1 MGAPAAGSRTVL
13 LGAGGWLLIA
23 YAVGAS
29 GLLRFARPPLPQVL
43 IVGLTAA
50 ILVLFWTPTP
60 FRRWALTV
68 DIRALVAIHVTRFV
82 GIYFLVLYGRG
93 ELPYPFAVPGGWG
106 DIAVATT
113 ALAIALASRPDT
125 TTGRRVIIGWN
136 VFGLWDILFVVVT
149 ATRLGLA
156 DPQSMGAL
164 LRLPLSLL
172 PTFLVPII
180 IATHVII
187 FTRLRARARVHAPCG
202 VFFFM

>member
-1 MGAPAAGSRTVL
+1 MSPVGSGTVL
-13 LGAGGWLLIA
+13 GGAGVWLLAA
-23 YAVGAS
+23 YVVGAA
-29 GLLRFARPPLPQVL
+29 GLLRFARPPLPQAVL
-43 IVGLTAA
+43 VVLTAA
-50 ILVLFWTPTP
+50 ILVLFWTPGL
-60 FRRWALTV
+60 FRRWALAV
-68 DIRALVAIHVTRFV
+68 DLRALVSIHVTRFV

-106 DIAVATT
+106 DIAVATA
-113 ALAIALASRPDT
+113 ALAVLLTARPDT
-125 TTGRRVIIGWN
+125 TTGRRVIMGWN

-187 FTRLRARARVHAPCG
+187 FVRLRSQVR
-202 VFFFM
+202 

>member
-1 MGAPAAGSRTVL
+1 MMGAPAAGSLTVL
-13 LGAGGWLLIA
+13 LGTGVWLLAA
-23 YAVGAS
+23 YAIGAS
-29 GLLRFARPPLPQVL
+29 GLLRFARPPVPQVL

-50 ILVLFWTPTP
+50 ILVLFWTPGL

-68 DIRALVAIHVTRFV
+68 DVRALVLIHVTRFV
-82 GIYFLVLYGRG
+82 GIYFLVLHGRG

-106 DIAVATT
+106 DIAVATA
-113 ALAIALASRPDT
+113 ALAVGLASRPDT
-125 TTGRRVIIGWN
+125 TTGRRVIMGWN

-156 DPQSMGAL
+156 DPQSMRAL

-187 FTRLRARARVHAPCG
+187 FWRLLSRVR
-202 VFFFM
+202 